1 MLLTTT
7 FQLSLL
13 LKDETCLL
21 ELDGFTLQIDGRE
34 KKKRT
39 SPKHTAWGKN
49 N

>member
-13 LKDETCLL
+13 LKDDTSLL
-21 ELDGFTLQIDGRE
+21 ELDGFTLPIDGRE
-34 KKKRT
+34 KKRT
-39 SPKHTAWGKN
+39 SPKHTAGGKN